1 MAFFAD
7 LHVHSKFSRATSG
20 DCDLEHLAAWALR
33 KGLAVVATG
42 DFTHPG
48 WAEELRTKLVPAE
61 PGLFRLRPELER
73 AVAATL
79 PASCRGEVRF
89 LLEVEISSIY
99 KKAGRTR
106 KVHNLVFAPD
116 LDQAAAIT
124 AKLATIGNLNADG
137 RPILG
142 LDARDLLE
150 IVLETAPG
158 GFLVPAH
165 IWTPW
170 FAVLGSSSG
179 FDSVEECFGDLTR
192 HLFALETGLSSDPA
206 MNWRLSA
213 LDRFRLISNSDA
225 HSPAKLGR
233 EANRFECALDYFA
246 LRRALETGEGFGGT
260 VEFFPEEG
268 KYHLDGHRACHQRLS
283 PEQTRAAGSLC
294 PACGKPVTVGVLHRV
309 EALADRPEGARPAGA
324 PRFQSLVPLPE
335 VLSEL
340 LRVGAGSQAVARAY
354 QSLTAQL
361 GPELRILEELPL
373 DEVARAGPSLLVEG
387 LARLRRGEVR
397 RQAGYDGEYG
407 VIRLFDP
414 EELETASTALLF
426 APPPPL
432 APSPHPPCAIA
443 RGGLSRW
450 ERQEPAHSG
459 PARGIG
465 LPGDIATSRVDPPSL
480 APRSAEGQEG
490 SSGPPSLAP
499 RSGER
504 VGVRGSR
511 SSENASPQER
521 LLSGLDPD
529 QRAAAQVRQGP
540 LLIVAGPGTGKTRT
554 LTHRIA
560 WLVESGVPPE
570 QCLAITFTRRAADEL
585 RERLAALLPD
595 RSGGVTASTFHG
607 LGLSIL
613 REHGAR
619 AGLPEGFRVLDAE
632 AQQELLARALEIS
645 PRSGK
650 RLLAEISRHKRS
662 GAGGRPPGELAADLA
677 RYQEALRAA
686 GAVDFD
692 DLVRLTV
699 DLLEEH
705 AELRDALRQ
714 RWTWI
719 SVDELQDVD
728 PLQYRLLTLLAP
740 PDGNLCAIGD
750 PDQSIYGFRGSDVT
764 LFWRFLENF
773 PAARQV
779 RLGRNYRSSGPI
791 VQAALQAIR
800 PASLV
805 PGRVL
810 QPMLGGGPKVTVHAA
825 PSERAEAEFVV
836 QSMEQLLAGH
846 TFFSIDSGRA
856 EGTSPTDL
864 SFGDLAILFRTE
876 AQADALCEAL
886 GRSGL
891 PFQPPASDP
900 DAWDPRAE
908 RIALLTLHAAK
919 GLEFRVVFIVG
930 CEDGLLPLRF
940 GPKLA
945 ASPEEERRLFFV
957 GMTRAREQLVL
968 SWARRRRIQGEVRAT
983 ESSPFLADI
992 EKALLE
998 LHRDPPRPRPAK
1010 PDARQ
1015 LDLF

>member
-1 MAFFAD
+1 
-7 LHVHSKFSRATSG
+7 
-20 DCDLEHLAAWALR
+20 
-33 KGLAVVATG
+33 
-42 DFTHPG
+42 
-48 WAEELRTKLVPAE
+48 
-61 PGLFRLRPELER
+61 
-73 AVAATL
+73 
-79 PASCRGEVRF
+79 
-89 LLEVEISSIY
+89 
-99 KKAGRTR
+99 
-106 KVHNLVFAPD
+106 
-116 LDQAAAIT
+116 
-124 AKLATIGNLNADG
+124 
-137 RPILG
+137 
-142 LDARDLLE
+142 
-150 IVLETAPG
+150 
-158 GFLVPAH
+158 
-165 IWTPW
+165 
-170 FAVLGSSSG
+170 
-179 FDSVEECFGDLTR
+179 
-192 HLFALETGLSSDPA
+192 
-206 MNWRLSA
+206 
-213 LDRFRLISNSDA
+213 
-225 HSPAKLGR
+225 
-233 EANRFECALDYFA
+233 
-246 LRRALETGEGFGGT
+246 
-260 VEFFPEEG
+260 
-268 KYHLDGHRACHQRLS
+268 
-283 PEQTRAAGSLC
+283 
-294 PACGKPVTVGVLHRV
+294 
-309 EALADRPEGARPAGA
+309 
-324 PRFQSLVPLPE
+324 
-335 VLSEL
+335 
-340 LRVGAGSQAVARAY
+340 
-354 QSLTAQL
+354 
-361 GPELRILEELPL
+361 
-373 DEVARAGPSLLVEG
+373 
-387 LARLRRGEVR
+387 
-397 RQAGYDGEYG
+397 
-407 VIRLFDP
+407 
-414 EELETASTALLF
+414 
-426 APPPPL
+426 
-432 APSPHPPCAIA
+432 
-443 RGGLSRW
+443 
-450 ERQEPAHSG
+450 
-459 PARGIG
+459 
-465 LPGDIATSRVDPPSL
+465 
-480 APRSAEGQEG
+480 
-490 SSGPPSLAP
+490 
-499 RSGER
+499 
-504 VGVRGSR
+504 VRGSGSR
-511 SSENASPQER
+511 VVSNVTANMAAASPQER

-529 QRAAAQVRQGP
+529 QRAAAQVREGP

-585 RERLAALLPD
+585 RERLAALLPGRSD
-595 RSGGVTASTFHG
+595 RVTVSTFHG

-613 REHGAR
+613 REHGQT
-619 AGLPEGFRVLDAE
+619 AGLPVRFEVLDSE

-650 RLLAEISRHKRS
+650 RLLADFSRHKRS
-662 GAGGRPPGELAADLA
+662 GAGARPPGNLAADFA

-705 AELRDALRQ
+705 PEIRDALRA
-714 RWTWI
+714 RWTSI

-728 PLQYRLLTLLAP
+728 PLQYRLLTLLTP

-773 PAARQV
+773 PGARQV

-810 QPMLGGGPKVTVHAA
+810 QAMLGNGPKITLHAA

-836 QSMEQLLAGH
+836 QSLEQLLAGH

-856 EGTSPTDL
+856 SGTSGTGTWTQIGPADL

-900 DAWDPRAE
+900 EAWDPRAE

-968 SWARRRRIQGEVRAT
+968 SWSRKRRIQGEVRAT
-983 ESSPFLADI
+983 EPSPFLADI

-998 LHRDPPRPRPAK
+998 LHRDPPRARTAK
-1010 PDARQ
+1010 PDRRQ